1 MEENNSEFLDYADIS
16 SVVIESLKDNPNA
29 SKNNDFAISTDT
41 SRRPVTIQIS
51 LGKGMEKIR
60 STIEKKLKA
69 GEFVIRKD
77 EDLED
82 ELYFVFFKKDLEKQP
97 TDNNVKDVLFL
108 PTVKILEALNESKKE
123 KDAVH
128 IAYLVHDYISNANKS
143 MAWRIGWRQKIL
155 DLYNGKNN
163 ENNNN
168 NENIDLNNNE
178 HEENKDKNSNIFSE
192 NIDSNNNFEDSKN
205 KENNINNLNN
215 NLNNNIPNENKEIK
229 NENSNI
235 FNENIGFNNLIIN
248 NNPNNN
254 IINQEDNNQLN
265 NLNDNIDPNNNRKNT
280 VSLFGLNG
288 CYEITKEEQSDH
300 ACGCCFW

>member
-168 NENIDLNNNE
+168 NENIDPN
-178 HEENKDKNSNIFSE
+178 
-192 NIDSNNNFEDSKN
+192 
-205 KENNINNLNN
+205 NNINPENN
-215 NLNNNIPNENKEIK
+215 KEDKNANNINKNNDID
-229 NENSNI
+229 
-235 FNENIGFNNLIIN
+235 FNNLIIN

-300 ACGCCFW
+300 TCGYCFW